1 MFDKI
6 KGLIDSQDKINDMH
20 SHISSYSKS
29 LEEQKEI
36 INGLHAEITTLKTNF
51 EALNS
56 AHTEHLSQMK
66 EDIDDVREIKSQLN
80 NELNDLKLLKT
91 HIKEK
96 LVEELAASFKNELT
110 SHAERIKTD
119 AKSYN
124 DMKQALQAIV
134 LRLEQLKPEIDKF
147 NNIAKTVKE
156 KDFELEKYAK
166 NLKNFSDEKHEL
178 LMKIDNLERMIG
190 RERRHR

>member
-1 MFDKI
+1 
-6 KGLIDSQDKINDMH
+6 
-20 SHISSYSKS
+20 
-29 LEEQKEI
+29 
-36 INGLHAEITTLKTNF
+36 
-51 EALNS
+51 
-56 AHTEHLSQMK
+56 MK